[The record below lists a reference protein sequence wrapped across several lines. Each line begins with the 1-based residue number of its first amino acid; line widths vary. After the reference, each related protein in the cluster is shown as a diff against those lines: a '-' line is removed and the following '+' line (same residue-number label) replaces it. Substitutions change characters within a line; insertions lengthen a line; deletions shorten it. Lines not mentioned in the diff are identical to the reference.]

1 MTERR
6 QKYTAEFKRDAVKL
20 VTEQGYAIA
29 EAARNLGLN
38 GNMLG
43 RWKRQLATEGEVA
56 FPGKGRMTLEQEEV
70 QRLRGENRRLRMER
84 DILKKA
90 TAFFAKESS

>member
-1 MTERR
+1 M
-6 QKYTAEFKRDAVKL
+6 AV
-20 VTEQGYAIA
+20 
-29 EAARNLGLN
+29 
-38 GNMLG
+38 
-43 RWKRQLATEGEVA
+43 KRQLATEGEVA

-90 TAFFAKESS
+90 TALFAKESS

>member
-1 MTERR
+1 MPERR
-6 QKYTAEFKRDAVKL
+6 RKYTVEFKRDAVKL

-43 RWKRQLATEGEVA
+43 RWKRQLATEGEVE

-70 QRLRGENRRLRMER
+70 QRLRGENRRLRIER
-84 DILKKA
+84 DILKNA
-90 TAFFAKESS
+90 TAFFTKESS